1 MKCIRLNSLFIL
13 AVCGIVS
20 QSAAGIALD
29 PSKQHYTWGV
39 GLVVDRLPVSM
50 ASLIIPLSYFSY
62 ERQFADPVKPVRG
75 AIEIGTYG
83 FYGILPLP
91 ELGANMYV
99 GGEDKAIQGKIG
111 LSGFYDFF
119 VGGHGGL
126 AVKAGTILKNRFGF
140 DFMVVPPGLA
150 TDSKRS
156 YQEALGLESKEK
168 ADAYYQEHGYHIHL
182 PYFGIIANLRF

>member
-1 MKCIRLNSLFIL
+1 MLTVISRP
-13 AVCGIVS
+13 
-20 QSAAGIALD
+20 SADIALA
-29 PSKQHYTWGV
+29 PSNQHYTWGL
-39 GLVVDRLPVSM
+39 GLVVDQLPVSM
-50 ASLIIPLSYFSY
+50 ATLDIPLSYFSY
-62 ERQFADPVKPVRG
+62 ERQFADPCKPIRG
-75 AIEIGTYG
+75 GIEIGTYG

-99 GGEDKAIQGKIG
+99 GGENKPIQGKVG
-111 LSGFYDFF
+111 LSGFYDLF

-126 AVKAGTILKNRFGF
+126 AFKVGTILKNRIGF

-168 ADAYYQEHGYHIHL
+168 ADEFYKEHGYHVKL
-182 PYFGIIANLRF
+182 PYFGMIASLRF